1 MKIRLVASMASFR
14 TAQHVTGDIAKMWLS
29 LCDDDIDLK
38 GGFSY
43 SMMSPY
49 LFEVYS
55 RVRVWFAPFVASSYN
70 LTVLID
76 GTSDLKE
83 RAPVAIHLFGNFD
96 HITWN
101 YPVSIVEPIDHTAET
116 QLHILQELIDEINKI
131 NFEAKHPVPELTL
144 LDFETIVYDTTS
156 SNTGKH
162 KGLGALLDYERKKVW
177 EKSFQEWPF
186 RPLRRIGCQDH
197 VLNLVSEDFEKFLV
211 AHGETKPGL
220 IF

>member
-1 MKIRLVASMASFR
+1 MI
-14 TAQHVTGDIAKMWLS
+14 
-29 LCDDDIDLK
+29 
-38 GGFSY
+38 
-43 SMMSPY
+43 SPY
-49 LFEVYS
+49 LFEVYNP
-55 RVRVWFAPFVASSYN
+55 VHVWFASSVASSYN

-76 GTSDLKE
+76 GISDLKE

-101 YPVSIVEPIDHTAET
+101 YLVSIVEPIDHIAET
-116 QLHILQELIDEINKI
+116 QLHLLQKLIDEINKI
-131 NFEAKHPVPELTL
+131 NFEVKHPVPKLTL

-162 KGLGALLDYERKKVW
+162 KGLGALLDIEQKKVW

-186 RPLRRIGCQDH
+186 YPLCQIGCQDH

-211 AHGETKPGL
+211 THGETKPGL